1 LLTKFNKLYAKI
13 ARNPKD
19 VDFNELDKVLKQYG
33 FKCRQPGKGSS
44 HYVYY
49 HRELLDIISIP
60 RARPVKAIYVRLA
73 LNMIESLKGGE
84 EKL

>member
-1 LLTKFNKLYAKI
+1 MLTKFNKLYAKI

-33 FKCRQPGKGSS
+33 FKCRQPDKGSS

-49 HRELLDIISIP
+49 HQELPDTLSIP

-73 LNMIESLKGGE
+73 LNMIEGLKEGE
-84 EKL
+84 EK

>member
-1 LLTKFNKLYAKI
+1 MTKFNKLYAKI

-33 FKCRQPGKGSS
+33 FKCGQPGKGSS

-49 HRELLDIISIP
+49 HQKLPDTLSIP
-60 RARPVKAIYVRLA
+60 RARPVKAIYVRFA
-73 LNMIESLKGGE
+73 LNMIEGLKEGE
-84 EKL
+84 EK